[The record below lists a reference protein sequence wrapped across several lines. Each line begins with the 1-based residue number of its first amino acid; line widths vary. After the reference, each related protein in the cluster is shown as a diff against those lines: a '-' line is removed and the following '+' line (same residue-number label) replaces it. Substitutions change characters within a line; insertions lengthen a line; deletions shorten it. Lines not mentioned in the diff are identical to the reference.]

1 MFFDGFYRM
10 ILEIKKLKKI
20 IILMYF
26 QIKNIF
32 KNYFILQYQTS
43 TKNTILNTYF
53 FIKKIRVLT

>member
-20 IILMYF
+20 IILIYF
-26 QIKNIF
+26 QVKNIF
-32 KNYFILQYQTS
+32 KNYFILQYQTP

-53 FIKKIRVLT
+53 F